1 MTLPTLTRIASP
13 FLSVVLLLA
22 STAVIAAGPSPPG
35 TADKEDQDP
44 TANRV
49 DEAPRYGSDAPEGS
63 AERAAQMLN
72 ERDQRKERKR
82 EAMGDRKL
90 ENAERVTRESKPD
103 ADQPTDRPSQ
113 LTPHP
118 Q

>member
-1 MTLPTLTRIASP
+1 MNLPTFNHIARP
-13 FLSVVLLLA
+13 FLTAVLLLV
-22 STAVIAAGPSPPG
+22 SSAVTAAGPSPPG
-35 TADKEDQDP
+35 TADKEDHDP

-49 DEAPRYGSDAPEGS
+49 DEAPRYGSNAPEGS

-72 ERDQRKERKR
+72 ERDQKKERKR
-82 EAMGDRKL
+82 EAMGDRRL
-90 ENAERVTRESKPD
+90 ENADRVTRESKPD